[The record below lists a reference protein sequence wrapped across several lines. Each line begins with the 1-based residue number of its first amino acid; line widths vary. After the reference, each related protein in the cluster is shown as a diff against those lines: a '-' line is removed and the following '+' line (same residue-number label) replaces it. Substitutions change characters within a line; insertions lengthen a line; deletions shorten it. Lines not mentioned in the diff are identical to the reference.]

1 MGEAPLQSVSS
12 SAAQA
17 PLASLAG
24 QLPAVSLPTVQ
35 ELAVPLAPAAQPVA
49 VPSHIPSRYLN
60 RELSQLDFD
69 DRVLARAEDESL
81 PLLERVRFLA
91 ILAENVDQFFQVRV
105 AGLKEQVHAAL
116 PQTSPD
122 GMTTGEQLRAIHQRA
137 GILLDRSTDLFTHQ
151 VAPALEQHGVSIA
164 IVENLDVA
172 DRDHLA
178 AEFRARIFPVLTP
191 LAVDPA
197 HPFPYISHLS
207 LNLAVMVRDPVR
219 HHMRFARVKVPP
231 LLPRFIPLPD
241 GKRFV
246 PLEQV
251 IALHLDALFPGME
264 IVSQHPFRVTRDA
277 DLDLVDE
284 EAADLLA
291 AIQNELRRQQRRA
304 QVVRLEVDAAM
315 SVEVLDL
322 LVREL
327 ELEPTDVYRVK
338 GLLDLSSLWAI
349 YALDRPDLK
358 DEPWTPVTQRRLQ
371 GVESQSADLFEAL
384 TDGDVLVHHPYDSF
398 ATSAEAFIDQAAQD
412 PDVLAI
418 KQTLYRTSGPI
429 SPIVRALI
437 RAAESG
443 KQVVALVEL
452 KARGDEQAN
461 IAWAQALEQVG
472 VHVVYGVVGLKTHA
486 KVALVVRR
494 EGDEIRRYVHIG
506 TGNYNPKTAQIY
518 EDVGL
523 LSADPELGAD
533 VSELFNFLTGYS
545 RQRRF
550 GRLLVAPVGLRS
562 NIIRL
567 IRREATRPGGRIIL
581 KVNSLVDPEIVE
593 ALYAASEAGT
603 EIDLIVRGLC
613 SIRPGVPGLS
623 ERIRVR
629 SLVGRFLEHSRIF
642 RFGPD
647 GSTAEYYLG
656 SSDLM
661 PRNLDRRVEAM
672 VPVLD
677 PVLQARLAQI
687 LDVELRDD
695 VLAWSLQAD
704 GSWSKVP
711 TIEGVDAQRAFEQLA
726 EARAIVTNGSSP
738 DA

>member
-1 MGEAPLQSVSS
+1 VGADFLNLDSAAPARAVLPAP
-12 SAAQA
+12 SAHIPAQA
-17 PLASLAG
+17 P
-24 QLPAVSLPTVQ
+24 PTVQ
-35 ELAVPLAPAAQPVA
+35 PGATAEQPRS
-49 VPSHIPSRYLN
+49 PYLN

-69 DRVLARAEDESL
+69 RRVLAIAEDAAQ

-91 ILAENVDQFFQVRV
+91 ILGENVDQFFQVRV
-105 AGLKEQVHAAL
+105 AGLKEQRIASI

-122 GMTTGEQLRAIHQRA
+122 GMTTSEQLQAIHA
-137 GILLDRSTDLFTHQ
+137 EAADLLSRSTDLFTRHI
-151 VAPALEQHGVSIA
+151 APALKQQGVSICST
-164 IVENLDVA
+164 EELDDA
-172 DRDHLA
+172 DREFLA

-207 LNLAVMVRDPVR
+207 LNLAVMVRDPQR
-219 HHMRFARVKVPP
+219 HRMRFARVKVPP
-231 LLPRFIPLPD
+231 LLPRFIALPD

-251 IALHLDALFPGME
+251 IALHLQELFSGME
-264 IVSQHPFRVTRDA
+264 IVSHHPFRVTRDA
-277 DLDLVDE
+277 DLDVVDE
-284 EAADLLA
+284 EAADLLEA
-291 AIQNELRRQQRRA
+291 VQSELRRQQRKAR
-304 QVVRLEVDAAM
+304 VVRLEVDEAM
-315 SVEVLDL
+315 SEEVLGL

-327 ELEPTDVYRVK
+327 ELESTDVYRVR

-358 DEPWTPVTQRRLQ
+358 DEPWTPLTQRRLQ
-371 GVESQSADLFEAL
+371 GAGTAL
-384 TDGDVLVHHPYDSF
+384 ANIFDALKGGDILVHHPYDSF
-398 ATSAEAFIDQAAQD
+398 ASSAEAFIDQAALD

-418 KQTLYRTSGPI
+418 KQTLYRTSGPV

-437 RAAESG
+437 RAAETG

-461 IAWAQALEQVG
+461 IAWAQELEQVG

-494 EGDEIRRYVHIG
+494 EGDTIQRYVHIG

-545 RQRRF
+545 RQRKF

-562 NIIRL
+562 SIVRL
-567 IRREATRPGGRIIL
+567 IRREAARPGGGRIII
-581 KVNSLVDPEIVE
+581 KVNSLVDQEVVD
-593 ALYAASEAGT
+593 ALYEASQAGT

-613 SIRPGVPGLS
+613 SLRPGVPGLS

-642 RFGPD
+642 RFGKDPEQV
-647 GSTAEYYLG
+647 EYYLG

-672 VPVLD
+672 VPVTD
-677 PVLQARLAQI
+677 RKLQARLAQI
-687 LDVELRDD
+687 HDVELQDD
-695 VLAWSLQAD
+695 ILSWQLHDGEGWTKVATSKGINAQKEFQELAQ
-704 GSWSKVP
+704 
-711 TIEGVDAQRAFEQLA
+711 
-726 EARAIVTNGSSP
+726 ARAHANGSVPDTNGSTP